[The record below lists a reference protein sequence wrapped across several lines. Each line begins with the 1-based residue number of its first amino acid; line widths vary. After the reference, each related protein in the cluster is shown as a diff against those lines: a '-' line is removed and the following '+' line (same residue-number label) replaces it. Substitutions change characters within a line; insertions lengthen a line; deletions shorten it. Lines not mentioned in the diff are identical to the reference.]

1 MAEPPVDISSS
12 SLSRSKWARDS
23 LGLRSGLSL
32 RCGLVFL
39 AVACAEAFVLGLC
52 ILTGPLGEGAA
63 TVVGLHLTSSQTG
76 REEFHALASKP
87 LAFLCLYPL
96 ESSEQGSFYYSD
108 KFPVPKLGS
117 KIVTQAVSE
126 LLRAVRKPV
135 PQHRCI
141 PGTRLWVSHP
151 LYHLLLTTPGKHG
164 DPVPPH
170 PAPDQ
175 KRKYLID
182 VRSWARHFCKQ
193 HLAKK
198 G

>member
-126 LLRAVRKPV
+126 LLRAVRAQSGSQCPSIAAYQAPGCGFLTHCIIYSSPLLENMEILSHLIL
-135 PQHRCI
+135 PQTKN
-141 PGTRLWVSHP
+141 GSTS
-151 LYHLLLTTPGKHG
+151 
-164 DPVPPH
+164 
-170 PAPDQ
+170 
-175 KRKYLID
+175 
-182 VRSWARHFCKQ
+182 
-193 HLAKK
+193 
-198 G
+198 